1 MITKN
6 QKEIISL
13 LTTEF
18 EKMNTKPSKGGSLF
32 DVGSILSQH
41 EADKKRVNEIK
52 LNNESFEGMQLD
64 ILKEW
69 TAKFNKDLV
78 QLGLKAEH
86 NSYKIRI
93 TALEGHVCY
102 TKEITIYVELTNYSE
117 RVGNGSE
124 RIYNGIRY
132 KFGKLKFET
141 MEELI
146 KRADGHGRITLESE
160 IRRLYNDMNVV

>member
-18 EKMNTKPSKGGSLF
+18 EKMNTKPSMSGSLF

-52 LNNESFEGMQLD
+52 LNNAIFEGMQLD

-78 QLGLKAEH
+78 QLELKAIH
-86 NSYKIRI
+86 DSYFIKITSI
-93 TALEGHVCY
+93 GHICY
-102 TKEITIYVELTNYSE
+102 SKEITIYAELTNYSE

-132 KFGKLKFET
+132 KFDKKEFET

-146 KRADGHGRITLESE
+146 KKEDGLGRSILEGE
-160 IRRLYNDMNVV
+160 IRRLYNDVNVV